1 MADEGEV
8 AEGAEGEEEG
18 GKKRVSGKKL
28 VLFIV
33 LPLLIVIGVGVG
45 LFMSGLLDPLLG
57 GGEEEV
63 AEEVDPEAPVAV
75 ADAPSIFL
83 PLDEILVTLRSP
95 GSKQKFLKLQV
106 SLEISTPEEQAHIES
121 MKPRIVDSFQV
132 FLREL
137 RLEELEGSQGVY
149 RIKEELLDRVNKAIA
164 PVKAK
169 DVLFN
174 DLIVQ

>member
-1 MADEGEV
+1 MADE
-8 AEGAEGEEEG
+8 AEDLGDEEG
-18 GKKRVSGKKL
+18 GKKRVSGRKL

-33 LPLLIVIGVGVG
+33 LPLLLVIGTGVG
-45 LFMSGLLDPLLG
+45 LFLSGLLDPLLG
-57 GGEEEV
+57 GGEEEQK
-63 AEEVDPEAPVAV
+63 AEVNENSPVAV
-75 ADAPSIFL
+75 AEEASIFL

-106 SLEISTPEEQAHIES
+106 SLEISTLEEQAHIEN

-149 RIKEELLDRVNKAIA
+149 RIKEELLDRVNKAIQ

-169 DVLFN
+169 DVLFS

>member
-1 MADEGEV
+1 MADEGGV
-8 AEGAEGEEEG
+8 AEGADGEDEEG

-28 VLFIV
+28 VLFIL
-33 LPLLIVIGVGVG
+33 LPILILIGAGVG
-45 LFMSGLLDPLLG
+45 LFLSGMLDPLLG
-57 GGEEEV
+57 GGDEVTEEAAEDTPVEV
-63 AEEVDPEAPVAV
+63 AE
-75 ADAPSIFL
+75 APSIFL

-106 SLEISTPEEQAHIES
+106 SLEISTIEEQAHIENL
-121 MKPRIVDSFQV
+121 KPRIVDSFQV